1 MKQVL
6 YVEDSA
12 TSQLLMRKYVSG
24 LCELTIT
31 PSLRT
36 AMSLLESRTF
46 DLLIADFIFPEG
58 DATGLIQYV
67 RSSTTLSALP
77 ILVVSSSLDAV
88 LLSRVLKAGA
98 NDGLCKP
105 LKTSEVRSLV
115 EQMLHAP
122 FFRSLEH
129 SMVGV
134 CCFQWVAKG
143 AVYQFCPELKLTLS
157 GPTKDEVT
165 KQMLIALQA
174 KAKEGF
180 ELGSITHE
188 AIAMHTIQ
196 S

>member
-36 AMSLLESRTF
+36 AASLLESRSF

-58 DATGLIQYV
+58 DATGLIQQV
-67 RSSTTLSALP
+67 RSSPTLGTLP
-77 ILVVSSSLDAV
+77 IVVVSSSLDAV

-98 NDGLCKP
+98 NDGHCKP
-105 LKTSEVRSLV
+105 LKTLEFRSLI
-115 EQMLHAP
+115 ERMLHDP
-122 FFRSLEH
+122 YFRSLEH
-129 SMVGV
+129 SLVGV

-143 AVYQFCPELKLTLS
+143 IVFQFCPELNLTLS
-157 GPTKDEVT
+157 GPTKEDVT
-165 KQMLIALQA
+165 KMMLKALQE
-174 KAKEGF
+174 KAKEGI

-188 AIAMHTIQ
+188 AIAMHTVH

>member
-36 AMSLLESRTF
+36 AVSLLESRSF

-58 DATGLIQYV
+58 DATGLLQYV
-67 RSSTTLSALP
+67 RSSPGLAAVP
-77 ILVVSSSLDAV
+77 IIVVSSSLDAV

-98 NDGLCKP
+98 NDGRCKP
-105 LKTSEVRSLV
+105 LKTSEFRSLV

-122 FFRSLEH
+122 YFRSLEH
-129 SMVGV
+129 SLVGV

-143 AVYQFCPELKLTLS
+143 AVY
-157 GPTKDEVT
+157 
-165 KQMLIALQA
+165 
-174 KAKEGF
+174 
-180 ELGSITHE
+180 
-188 AIAMHTIQ
+188 
-196 S
+196 